1 MKLKYLA
8 FLPVLFGANVMA
20 ENATLDTEQQKLS
33 YIFGI
38 QVGQQMMMEGV
49 ELEMDAF
56 SAGVADMMAGR
67 QPQMDQ
73 ATAQEIIGKYQQK
86 KSQELAA
93 MMNKKQAES
102 KSSRS
107 QIVDGAEPEPSRS

>member
-1 MKLKYLA
+1 
-8 FLPVLFGANVMA
+8 MA

-73 ATAQEIIGKYQQK
+73 ATAQEI
-86 KSQELAA
+86 
-93 MMNKKQAES
+93 
-102 KSSRS
+102 
-107 QIVDGAEPEPSRS
+107 